1 MTINNYWK
9 NGVNEII
16 KKVLNGKR
24 TIQQAKFYM
33 EQNYIYDGESRKSF
47 NHVSYEATSA
57 DQTNEMTVYNLL
69 CDAIKLGHGK
79 DLSFELVYR

>member
-1 MTINNYWK
+1 MTKNYWK

-16 KKVLNGKR
+16 SHVLYGKR

-33 EQNYIYDGESRKSF
+33 DENYVGSENRKAF
-47 NHVSYEATSA
+47 NHMAVDATSA

-69 CDAIKLGHGK
+69 NDAIKLGHGSDK
-79 DLSFELVYR
+79 SLEAVFR